1 MSNRLIKVLMIVYSH
16 LPKDPRVRREANA
29 LKENGYEVDIICLKS
44 KQQSTFEIIDGINVF
59 RLNLEKSRS
68 SKSRYIIL
76 YFTFFFKAFIKTNRL
91 WLKNKYKVIHVH
103 NMPDFLIFIPFLQ
116 KLFGTKLI
124 LDLHDPTPEVY
135 LTKFNSGQKTIK
147 ILELQEKIS
156 IWFADH
162 IITTN
167 IAFVD
172 AFIKRGCPENKIT
185 IVMNSPDDKI
195 FSRSNNETD
204 NKPNKNKFVIMYH
217 GVILE
222 RHGLDI
228 LVKSVNILKNKI
240 PGIELWVYG
249 DGEFKSNFLK
259 LTDELDLNNIVK
271 YFGPVDL
278 ETIAETIPNI
288 SVGIIPNR
296 LSPFTNINLPTRI
309 FEYLYF
315 NKPVIVPRTQGIRD
329 YFDEN
334 SIWYFEP
341 DNIESLANEIFN
353 IYSFSN
359 ETSVKLVMAVAIYK
373 EHTWKFEKQ
382 KLVDLYKK
390 LLGFNE

>member
-16 LPKDPRVRREANA
+16 LPQDPRVRREANA

-44 KQQSTFEIIDGINVF
+44 KHQSTFEIIDGINVF

-116 KLFGTKLI
+116 KLFGAKLI

-135 LTKFNSGQKTIK
+135 LTKFNSGPKTIK

-195 FSRSNNETD
+195 FNRSNNETD

-240 PGIELWVYG
+240 PGIELWVFG
-249 DGEFKSNFLK
+249 NGEFKSNFLK
-259 LTDELDLNNIVK
+259 LTDELNLNNIVK
-271 YFGPVDL
+271 YFGTVDL

-309 FEYLYF
+309 FEYLF
-315 NKPVIVPRTQGIRD
+315 FKKPVIVPRTTGIKD
-329 YFDEN
+329 YFNEDE
-334 SIWYFEP
+334 IFYFETGNVN
-341 DNIESLANEIFN
+341 DLCRVIMD
-353 IYSFSN
+353 IYSNPDRVSEVISKSF
-359 ETSVKLVMAVAIYK
+359 EIYQK
-373 EHTWKFEKQ
+373 YTWEKQ
-382 KLVDLYKK
+382 SKELNDIYYSI
-390 LLGFNE
+390 